1 MNPVPAFPSVA
12 DAMAAV
18 HAGLR
23 FVADADATR
32 LSAQAQA
39 ECLRMMEQADA
50 IVTAARA
57 SVMSGFTAGK
67 GYSADADYSVRAWLI
82 HKDPDHQ
89 GSRGRA
95 HRLGA
100 PDGYPPAGGRGP
112 GGRGAVGVVRA
123 DDLLLDRQAPRR

>member
-50 IVTAARA
+50 IATAARA
-57 SVMSGFTAGK
+57 SVMNGFTAGK
-67 GYSADADYSVRAWLI
+67 GYSADADYSIRAWLI
-82 HKDPDHQ
+82 HKT
-89 GSRGRA
+89 RITK
-95 HRLGA
+95 GA
-100 PDGYPPAGGRGP
+100 AVGHTAWARRTATHPRVVAALAGGELSVAK
-112 GGRGAVGVVRA
+112 AVGR
-123 DDLLLDRQAPRR
+123 